1 MRRIVYAASMMLVAT
16 GALAQAPDFSNAPVR
31 IIAPAA
37 AGGAID
43 VVSRLLAPHLAEEL
57 NTSVIVENLP
67 GSLSQTG
74 SREVQTSPADGHTMM
89 MATVSVSVA
98 QSIHKDLSFD
108 LRTDFTGV
116 SEVAVGPLI
125 LAVRPGIDV
134 STVDELVAKIK
145 ADPESLSFGSAG
157 GTGSAFYLA
166 IRMFQD
172 ETGTKFTIIPYKS
185 SNPAR
190 NDLLGGHIDLVIEPI
205 PGILPHIKEGNV
217 IALAITGEERSPL
230 LPDVPTMTEVGYPEV
245 NIANWFGLVARADT
259 DPAVIEALSDAVA
272 AAVAKP
278 EVQEGLKNLGAK
290 PLGTKPADFTPFIAS
305 EIERWTALV
314 DQYQIKPE

>member
-1 MRRIVYAASMMLVAT
+1 MLLVAT
-16 GALAQAPDFSNAPVR
+16 GANAQMPDFSGAPVR

-57 NTSVIVENLP
+57 KTSVIVENLP

-74 SREVQTSPADGHTMM
+74 SREVQNSPADGHTMM

-98 QSIHKDLSFD
+98 QSIHKNLSFD
-108 LRTDFTGV
+108 LRKDFTGV

-125 LAVRPGIDV
+125 LAVRPGIGV
-134 STVDELVAKIK
+134 NTVDELVAKIK
-145 ADPESLSFGSAG
+145 AEPESLSFGSAG

-172 ETGTKFTIIPYKS
+172 QTGTRFGIIPYKS
-185 SNPAR
+185 SAPAR

-205 PGILPHIKEGNV
+205 PGILPHVNDGKV
-217 IALAITGEERSPL
+217 VALAITGNARSPL

-245 NIANWFGLVARADT
+245 NIANWFGLVARSET
-259 DPAVIEALSDAVA
+259 DPALIDALSKAVARAVGKPEMQEALV
-272 AAVAKP
+272 K
-278 EVQEGLKNLGAK
+278 LGTR
-290 PLGTKPADFTPFIAS
+290 PLGTSPAEFTPFIAS
-305 EIERWTALV
+305 EIARWTALV
-314 DQYQIKPE
+314 EQYQIKPN